1 MVILHDQISIISMPK
16 SLHAFWDR
24 YLFFMAYPQRYEV
37 WSSFEVCIN
46 WLVRHTCTN
55 NWAVTWDFQQCG
67 MCDQQRLRPA
77 CAYAQSDQSLCLS
90 LECSISVKL
99 PTDHH
104 LMFLILTGGCTGSS
118 ESSNVKMPLCWK
130 SRVAA
135 PICLVLSRQFSFT
148 LGSSDR

>member
-1 MVILHDQISIISMPK
+1 
-16 SLHAFWDR
+16 
-24 YLFFMAYPQRYEV
+24 
-37 WSSFEVCIN
+37 
-46 WLVRHTCTN
+46 
-55 NWAVTWDFQQCG
+55 

-118 ESSNVKMPLCWK
+118 ESTNVKNTTKLEITCRGSYMF
-130 SRVAA
+130 S
-135 PICLVLSRQFSFT
+135 LVTSVFIYTREFRSLTEIHVQYINAHLLNTKHLTVHRYGVDMFSYSGV
-148 LGSSDR
+148 LGSDGKQNTA